1 MKIFTNKI
9 LILFL
14 LSSLFLFSDCTYRL
28 VDFTAIS
35 TKNVN
40 LNVDRSTGKKTEG
53 SKTYF
58 LGLGFN
64 LKDAIDIALEKAGKE
79 YDMLID
85 GVVRYSNYPFVIV
98 VKVEGVAVS
107 SSAMKKSMGS
117 IEFEQWKSDQQ
128 GVYAKSSTTDLAD
141 Q

>member
-1 MKIFTNKI
+1 MKTFTNKV
-9 LILFL
+9 LMLLFVAA
-14 LSSLFLFSDCTYRL
+14 SFSFSNCTYRL
-28 VDFTAIS
+28 VDFTTIS

-40 LNVDRSTGKKTEG
+40 LGVDRAKGKKTEG

-64 LKDAIDIALEKAGKE
+64 LKDAIDIALEDAGKE

-98 VKVEGVAVS
+98 VKVEGVAVAS
-107 SSAMKKSMGS
+107 NTMKGSMGDA
-117 IEFEQWKSDQQ
+117 EFEKWKESQNIT
-128 GVYAKSSTTDLAD
+128 YIKSSDTAD
-141 Q
+141 TED

>member
-1 MKIFTNKI
+1 
-9 LILFL
+9 
-14 LSSLFLFSDCTYRL
+14 L

-117 IEFEQWKSDQQ
+117 IAFEQWKSDQQ